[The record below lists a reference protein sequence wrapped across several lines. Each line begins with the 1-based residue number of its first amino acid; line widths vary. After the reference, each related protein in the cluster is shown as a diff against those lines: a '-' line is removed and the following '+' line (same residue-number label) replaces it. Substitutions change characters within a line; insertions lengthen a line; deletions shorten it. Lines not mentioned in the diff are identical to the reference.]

1 MNIKNIQDLVAEF
14 KELKDSKGLIQ
25 TKTIIDALSAL

>member
-14 KELKDSKGLIQ
+14 PKLKDSKGLIQ
-25 TKTIIDALSAL
+25 TKAIIDALSAL